1 MVEKKKFKEKK
12 NILLRAWDAPVSS
25 LVIPAGAAATILTR
39 RGGMR
44 RDGSA
49 VLAAIG
55 HIGDRGFNIY
65 KLS

>member
-1 MVEKKKFKEKK
+1 M
-12 NILLRAWDAPVSS
+12 LVSS

-44 RDGSA
+44 HDGSA

>member
-1 MVEKKKFKEKK
+1 MVEKKIKEKK
-12 NILLRAWDAPVSS
+12 NILLRAQDTPVSS
-25 LVIPAGAAATILTR
+25 LVIPAGAAAAILTR

-49 VLAAIG
+49 VLVAIG
-55 HIGDRGFNIY
+55 HIGDQGFNIY